1 MIRPTD
7 SIHYF
12 RDANGK
18 LSEDAVAVWTK
29 LLLAAGGAYLVAAAA
44 WVVSSGF
51 HESTD
56 LLNVACD
63 PTRELWAEM
72 NTAFVRDYAETK
84 GVTAHVRMS
93 HGGSASQAQLVT
105 KGLEADVLTLA
116 MFPDT
121 DLVRKAGLLDAGWE
135 QKLPNRSLPYVSTI
149 VFVVRRGNPK
159 GVHGWAD
166 LGRPDVSAVT
176 PDPRTSGNGK
186 WSFLALW
193 GSVVWTGG
201 TTEQAREFTRGV
213 YTRTPGLD
221 SAARAAT
228 LTFVKARRGDVHL
241 TWENEARLEVEESGG
256 DLEVVYPIAG
266 GRTLSVLAEPH
277 VTVVERTADRRGT
290 RETAEAYLRF
300 LYTEPAQEIIAKH
313 HHRPTDPRVAARY
326 RDRFPDMNMRPAT
339 SLVPSGTWD
348 EVHTTYFAP
357 GAEFDR
363 MYAGK
368 K

>member
-1 MIRPTD
+1 MVNYREVVP
-7 SIHYF
+7 
-12 RDANGK
+12 
-18 LSEDAVAVWTK
+18 AVWMK
-29 LLLAAGGAYLVAAAA
+29 LLFAAGGVYLIGAAA

-51 HESTD
+51 RESTD

-63 PTRELWAEM
+63 PTRELWSEM
-72 NTAFVRDYAETK
+72 NAAFVRDYAEKK

-121 DLVRKAGLLDAGWE
+121 DLVRKAGLLEAGWE
-135 QKLPNRSLPYVSTI
+135 QELPNRSLPYVSTI
-149 VFVVRRGNPK
+149 VFVVRQGNPK
-159 GVHGWAD
+159 GVRGWAD
-166 LGRPDVSAVT
+166 LGRSDVSVVT

-193 GSVVWTGG
+193 GSVIWTGG
-201 TTEQAREFTRGV
+201 STDQAREFTRGV
-213 YTRTPGLD
+213 YSRTPGLD

-241 TWENEARLEVEESGG
+241 TWENEAKLEVEESGG
-256 DLEVVYPIAG
+256 ELEIVYPVAG
-266 GRTLSVLAEPH
+266 NGTKPLSVLAEPH
-277 VTVVERTADRRGT
+277 VAVVARTADRRGT
-290 RETAEAYLRF
+290 RATAEAYLRF
-300 LYTEPAQEIIAKH
+300 LYTAPAQEIIAKH
-313 HHRPTDPRVAARY
+313 HHRPTDAAVAARY
-326 RDRFPDMNMRPAT
+326 RDRFPDMDLRPAT

-348 EVHTTYFAP
+348 EVLRTYFAP